1 MLLMKRKYMTVIDK
15 VYTALVERGEELT
28 AKQIAARFGTKKPR
42 QVIYQL
48 RNEGL
53 DIELTSP
60 LTPRAVLNTSTA
72 LVNTAI
78 DEGQRHKKIAREII
92 CP

>member
-48 RNEGL
+48 RSEGL
-53 DIELTSP
+53 DIG
-60 LTPRAVLNTSTA
+60 LNKSVDTKGRVKYKYSA
-72 LVNTAI
+72 
-78 DEGQRHKKIAREII
+78 G
-92 CP
+92 